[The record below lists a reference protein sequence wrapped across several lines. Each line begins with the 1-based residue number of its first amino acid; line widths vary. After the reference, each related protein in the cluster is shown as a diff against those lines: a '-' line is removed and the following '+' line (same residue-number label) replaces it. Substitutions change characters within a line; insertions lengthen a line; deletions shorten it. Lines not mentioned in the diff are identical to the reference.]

1 MRPATFLFALAA
13 AALLAGC
20 ELFDIDSSEKIA
32 ALREADGK
40 AVGSACRHAG
50 RAIEDCYLLNP
61 KAQRPAVFA
70 GWREMDEYMRDNK
83 LETVMP
89 VLAQPAGPAAEAL
102 APAPAGA
109 PLSAGGAAPAEAE
122 ARSEKAAPAK
132 AKAAAS

>member
-1 MRPATFLFALAA
+1 MRPVPLLIALSA

-83 LETVMP
+83 LETVAP
-89 VLAQPAGPAAEAL
+89 VLAR
-102 APAPAGA
+102 PAGA
-109 PLSAGGAAPAEAE
+109 VPETEVPAAPTAEAPAE
-122 ARSEKAAPAK
+122 KVAPAK
-132 AKAAAS
+132 GKAAAS

>member
-1 MRPATFLFALAA
+1 MRPALSALTLCA

-32 ALREADGK
+32 ALRAADGQ

-83 LETVMP
+83 LETVPP
-89 VLAQPAGPAAEAL
+89 VLARPVGALPETDGPTTAVE
-102 APAPAGA
+102 APAKA
-109 PLSAGGAAPAEAE
+109 LEM
-122 ARSEKAAPAK
+122 AAPAK
-132 AKAAAS
+132 GKPAAL